1 MIKNIIFDLGNV
13 IINYDPKQIITYFTD
28 KEDEMRYLYEEIF
41 KSPEWTLMNLGEFTI
56 EESIVAINK
65 RNHFTYDKLTQ
76 VFLKE
81 WHKKQPINIDVVE
94 LAKKLKKSGYG
105 LFVLSNM
112 ANSTFQYFK
121 DNEFF
126 SLCSGIVISA
136 QVHLRKP
143 DERIYRFLLEKYHLN
158 PEECLFIDDDD
169 TGKNYETANKIGIQ
183 GRRIVPNQLED
194 IINLLSE
201 YDVRF

>member
-56 EESIVAINK
+56 EESIEAINK

-121 DNEFF
+121 HNEFF

-143 DERIYRFLLEKYHLN
+143 DSY
-158 PEECLFIDDDD
+158 
-169 TGKNYETANKIGIQ
+169 
-183 GRRIVPNQLED
+183 
-194 IINLLSE
+194 
-201 YDVRF
+201 